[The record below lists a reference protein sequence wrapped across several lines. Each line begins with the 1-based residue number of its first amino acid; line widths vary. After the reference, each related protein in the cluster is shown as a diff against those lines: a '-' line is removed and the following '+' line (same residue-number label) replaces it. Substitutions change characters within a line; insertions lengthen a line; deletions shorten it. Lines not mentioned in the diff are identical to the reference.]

1 MYYVN
6 CGFSWF
12 IVLLAIVGYFYILRK
27 TARKQAFWPIL
38 TAGWTMFGVSHSLII
53 GGVPTGEWYMT
64 LLRILGYVLVI
75 AALFSLM
82 AETKKL

>member
-1 MYYVN
+1 
-6 CGFSWF
+6 
-12 IVLLAIVGYFYILRK
+12 
-27 TARKQAFWPIL
+27 
-38 TAGWTMFGVSHSLII
+38 MFGVSHSLII

-64 LLRILGYVLVI
+64 LLRILGYVLAI